1 MTYIALII
9 TTLLPLSLYSSESF
23 TETIKSKYNK
33 DKKSYTISLPVKEN
47 KDSILNK
54 KTKKSQ
60 GRRY

>member
-1 MTYIALII
+1 MSHFALII
-9 TTLLPLSLYSSESF
+9 ISLLPLNLYSSESF

-33 DKKSYTISLPVKEN
+33 DKKSYTITLPVKEN

-54 KTKKSQ
+54 KTKKNQ